1 MKTLNIYNLW
11 DETDEHFPILS
22 HILRANIFPGNNFIP
37 SRLISDYISRFLG
50 RMMAF
55 IFQPQ
60 NNKHGHESEN
70 LPGSW
75 P

>member
-1 MKTLNIYNLW
+1 MW
-11 DETDEHFPILS
+11 EETDEHFSILS
-22 HILRANIFPGNNFIP
+22 HILRANIVLGNNFI
-37 SRLISDYISRFLG
+37 SSCLISDYISRFLG

-60 NNKHGHESEN
+60 NNKHGLESEN
-70 LPGSW
+70 LPGTW